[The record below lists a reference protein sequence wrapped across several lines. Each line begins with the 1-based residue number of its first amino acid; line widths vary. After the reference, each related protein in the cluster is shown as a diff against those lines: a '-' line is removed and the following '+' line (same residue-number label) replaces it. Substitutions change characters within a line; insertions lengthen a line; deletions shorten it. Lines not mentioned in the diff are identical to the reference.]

1 MKTYLFLAAFLLTNT
16 SLAQELCSSAA
27 KSILKAMGTDL
38 TKLDKHCTHNLKS
51 TNAGNVKIY
60 DISSGKNDFSEVTDD
75 LHTGSGIGAQ
85 IKFSLSAS
93 MMGKFCITGIMI
105 DGKSTLSCTANPG
118 STSVAIYSKNKE
130 LRIDLLKN
138 RDMSET
144 KIVTGVI
151 IGFDPKI
158 LIELN

>member
-1 MKTYLFLAAFLLTNT
+1 MRAFLFLAAFILAT
-16 SLAQELCSSAA
+16 SSQAEDICSPAA

-38 TKLDKHCTHNLKS
+38 AKLDKHCARNLKS
-51 TNAGNVKIY
+51 PTSGNVKLY
-60 DISSGKNDFSEVTDD
+60 DISSGKNDFAEVTDD

-118 STSVAIYSKNKE
+118 STSVAIYSKNKD
-130 LRIDLLKN
+130 LRIDLMKN